1 MDAMTHRQWG
11 FAVGKSRTWYMKN
24 TRKFVAVA
32 VVIIWLSSFFI
43 VRLEKLNIADKLKK

>member
-1 MDAMTHRQWG
+1 MTHRQWG

>member
-1 MDAMTHRQWG
+1 MDAVTHQQWG